1 MTKRIT
7 EPNNQVLRI
16 MIAFGVLGA
25 GFYGLTQVDFYYIQF
40 SFLVISGLVSY
51 LLVFGF
57 VCVRQ
62 LFSTPKRFIKTFLL
76 ILVGSQIYGMV
87 ASMIM
92 GILAQLLDI
101 QTKANSAQD
110 NPWWFFVFILPIAL
124 LGEELF
130 SITIFDTLR
139 KKMGINTKVASLLTA
154 IIFGLIH
161 FETYLGSSALFTI
174 VQVILVQG
182 GIRLW
187 FNQAYLKTKSLNTS
201 WAVHYAFDLI
211 AFVLGSLLSS

>member
-1 MTKRIT
+1 MRKI
-7 EPNNQVLRI
+7 I
-16 MIAFGVLGA
+16 LG
-25 GFYGLTQVDFYYIQF
+25 GFLYLFY
-40 SFLVISGLVSY
+40 
-51 LLVFGF
+51 
-57 VCVRQ
+57 
-62 LFSTPKRFIKTFLL
+62 
-76 ILVGSQIYGMV
+76 
-87 ASMIM
+87 
-92 GILAQLLDI
+92 QLLY
-101 QTKANSAQD
+101 
-110 NPWWFFVFILPIAL
+110 

-139 KKMGINTKVASLLTA
+139 KKMRINTKVASLLTA